1 MKFGLRAKV
10 VGASLLIV
18 LLLIGI
24 SVFAIINLKNIDLA
38 YSQIANERI
47 GKVTNS
53 FSAQKES
60 LNMAYAARG
69 YMLYGRD
76 EYIDEFEK
84 GHKKFTEHLNSIQG
98 TVRTETGKKLFDDA
112 IVKEKEYYTIT
123 HDLLVSKKNGAS
135 DSEVQAKLALAA
147 KVSKPITEAAEAFTA
162 FQEKRLREDNAAT
175 TSKAQKTI
183 ILLAVSS
190 GVAALIGVFIS
201 LFLAGWLTRPIL
213 AVSEQ
218 AKLVASGDLT
228 VDQLKIKT
236 GDELEE
242 LSNSFNL
249 MVEYLK
255 NTVTNLKETA
265 GQLAMAA
272 EQISAGTEEAAA
284 ASQDQ
289 AGQTEKVSTHMQDSA
304 AVMEEISA
312 GTQEMAA
319 GAENATK
326 IALDGEEVVSE
337 TLGGMQ
343 EISRKVENLKES
355 SEKIKLILTVIGDI
369 ADQTNLLSL
378 NAAIEAARAGE
389 QGRGFAVVAEEVR
402 KLAERSAQSTKEIAE
417 IVQEIEKEIVGT
429 VSSAKGGVELTD
441 RANTAFK
448 NIKDIVLEISKAVGE
463 ISGGI
468 QQQALSS
475 NELVRTADELN
486 SLISTNASIAEE
498 TAAQAGT
505 LSQMS
510 SNLNGLVEKFK
521 LS

>member
-1 MKFGLRAKV
+1 MRLGLRAKV
-10 VGASLLIV
+10 VGSCLFIV

-24 SVFAIINLKNIDLA
+24 SVFAIIELKSIDQG
-38 YSQIANERI
+38 YSLMFTERMEKI
-47 GKVTNS
+47 TKS
-53 FSAQKES
+53 FVAQKES

-69 YMLYGRD
+69 YMLYGKD
-76 EYIDEFEK
+76 EYINDFEK
-84 GHKKFTEHLNSIQG
+84 GHKGFTEQMNLIQG
-98 TVRTETGKKLFDDA
+98 TVRTDNGKKLLTDSFTR
-112 IVKEKEYYTIT
+112 EKEYYTVT
-123 HDLLVSKKNGAS
+123 RDLLISKKNGAS
-135 DSEVQAKLALAA
+135 ESEVQAKLALAA
-147 KVSKPITEAAEAFTA
+147 KASRPLTEAVEAFSA

-175 TSKAQKTI
+175 TSESQRAI
-183 ILLAVSS
+183 ILLSVSS
-190 GVAALIGVFIS
+190 GVAALIGVFLS
-201 LFLAGWLTRPIL
+201 LFLSGWLTRPIL
-213 AVSEQ
+213 AVSKQ
-218 AKLVASGDLT
+218 ARLVASGDLT

-242 LSNSFNL
+242 LSNSFNS

-255 NTVTNLKETA
+255 NIVTNLKETA

-284 ASQDQ
+284 AGQSQ
-289 AGQTEKVSTHMQDSA
+289 AGQTEKVSTSVQDSA
-304 AVMEEISA
+304 AVLEEISA

-319 GAENATK
+319 GAENASK

-343 EISRKVENLKES
+343 EISRKVENLNES

-417 IVQEIEKEIVGT
+417 IVQEIEKEVAGT
-429 VSSAKGGVELTD
+429 VSSAKVGVELTD

-448 NIKDIVLEISKAVGE
+448 NIKDIVLEISKAIGE
-463 ISGGI
+463 ISDGI
-468 QQQALSS
+468 QRQAASS
-475 NELVRTADELN
+475 NELVGAADELN
-486 SLISTNASIAEE
+486 NLISTNASIAEE

-505 LSQMS
+505 LSQMA